1 MINEHST
8 HLLLMNT
15 ICLLQMEENF
25 QKIQQNFLLMF
36 TNKNSRLVTKTLA
49 KRGSQ
54 MEVILNQIDY
64 ELIKNI
70 SLDNCSLTHSRLMK
84 LAFEGCSSI

>member
-1 MINEHST
+1 
-8 HLLLMNT
+8 
-15 ICLLQMEENF
+15 
-25 QKIQQNFLLMF
+25 
-36 TNKNSRLVTKTLA
+36 
-49 KRGSQ
+49 